1 MKMQRTMIWVAAAAL
16 IATPA
21 AAQNNEAD
29 ANATAVTAESNAT
42 ANDMAAMNDMAA
54 APAANMDAG
63 MAPPPEEAAP
73 APAPAPA
80 PSRGFP
86 WGVIGLVGLVGL
98 LGRRRGD

>member
-1 MKMQRTMIWVAAAAL
+1 MQRTMIWVAAAAL

-29 ANATAVTAESNAT
+29 ANATAVTTESNAT
-42 ANDMAAMNDMAA
+42 TNDVAAMNDMAA
-54 APAANMDAG
+54 APATNMDAG
-63 MAPPPEEAAP
+63 MAPPAEEAAP
-73 APAPAPA
+73 EPAPA

-98 LGRRRGD
+98 LGRRRSD